1 MINSLSNLKLR
12 RIQME
17 LLYLEDLSV
26 SELATTCQ
34 QTALITP
41 LTEICY
47 SDLDEETPLEN
58 VKEEEA

>member
-1 MINSLSNLKLR
+1 
-12 RIQME
+12 ME